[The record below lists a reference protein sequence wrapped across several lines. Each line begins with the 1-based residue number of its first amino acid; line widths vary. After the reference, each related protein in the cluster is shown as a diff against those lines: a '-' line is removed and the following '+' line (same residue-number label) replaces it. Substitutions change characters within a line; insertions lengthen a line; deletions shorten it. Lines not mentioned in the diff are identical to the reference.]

1 MILVVAE
8 CTSSGVTKTTLEM
21 IGLAR
26 TLAASSELAVLVAGA
41 GVDAAAEAAAAYS
54 EQVLVAEYAEL
65 QWFDAERFAAAV
77 TQIAR
82 ESEAELVL
90 MAANR
95 NSRAYSPRV
104 AVRLQ
109 AALLEDVQQLQR
121 SGGALQAERSC
132 LLNRAVERIR
142 AEATCVATIK
152 PGAFTAAEPLPEPGE
167 QYSVELTL
175 PSARVMVQQHERTG
189 GARIALAEAEVVV
202 AGGRGLGDAASF
214 ACIVEGFADRMG
226 AAVAATRA
234 AVDAGWRDYAEQ
246 VGQTGKT
253 VQPKLYWAL
262 GISGA
267 VQHLSGMIKSK
278 TIVAINR
285 DADAPIFKV
294 ADYGIVGDVRQIVPA
309 IMERL

>member
-95 NSRAYSPRV
+95 NGRAYSPRV

-132 LLNRAVERIR
+132 LLNR
-142 AEATCVATIK
+142 CVATIK

-214 ACIVEGFADRMG
+214 AYIVEGFADRMG

>member
-95 NSRAYSPRV
+95 NGRAYSPRV

-167 QYSVELTL
+167 QYSVELML